1 MNQEKLIYLSGNE
14 AITYQN
20 GDAILLDV
28 RPEFETTMHV
38 FGLGKIIYIPH
49 TETAH
54 RFHELPAD
62 KTLIVADAVGLRSKE
77 VCFF

>member
-28 RPEFETTMHV
+28 RPEFEPR
-38 FGLGKIIYIPH
+38 LRNKIFSN
-49 TETAH
+49 A
-54 RFHELPAD
+54 
-62 KTLIVADAVGLRSKE
+62 
-77 VCFF
+77 